1 MKASQRDI
9 QKKREQFR
17 QSIMRQADV
26 QIAKIDAELE
36 SFRANELGKCKDDA
50 RGNSH
55 HMLDEERLRIEHEAG
70 QRVSARRSELRRQL
84 YARRSQLTDD
94 LFAQARAR
102 LGDFVSGPDYPD
114 YLRKKAGKASGLRRG
129 GEEVV
134 LQVRPEDLR
143 YEKDLIQAC
152 GAPCRV
158 EAAEAIALGGLL
170 VSLPESGRA
179 ADETLDAALE
189 AQRQWF
195 YETSELFLG
204 PGGEQL

>member
-17 QSIMRQADV
+17 QSIMRQADA

-36 SFRANELGKCKDDA
+36 SFRVTELGRCKDDA

-55 HMLDEERLRIEHEAG
+55 HILDEERLRIEHEAG
-70 QRVSARRSELRRQL
+70 QRVSARRNKLRRQL
-84 YARRSQLTDD
+84 YERRSQLTDE
-94 LFAQARAR
+94 LFAQAKAR
-102 LGDFVSGPDYPD
+102 LRAFASGPDYPD
-114 YLRKKAGKASGLRRG
+114 YLRRKAGEAAGVRCSG
-129 GEEVV
+129 EVVV

-143 YEKDLIQAC
+143 YEKDLIQDC
-152 GAPCRV
+152 GAPCHV
-158 EAAEAIALGGLL
+158 EKTDAIALGGLL

-179 ADETLDAALE
+179 ADETLDTALE

-204 PGGEQL
+204 PGGKQL